1 MNLLG
6 QKSISS
12 REVAEMMEVSEHSKM
27 LRKIDSIND
36 ILTKA
41 KCGLSDYWYESS
53 YKDSTGR
60 KLREYQVTKKGCE
73 LIAHKTEGE
82 KGVLFTVKYMERFE
96 QIEQYIKDSYMIADP
111 VARAKRWIEEQEE
124 KNLLEL
130 ENKEM
135 KPLAEFGKALAKSET
150 SILIRELAKIITQE
164 TKINVGERRLYAW
177 LRENKYIMQNS
188 TEPYQNRV
196 EQGLFERNANGTR
209 TDSDGVTRTNYT
221 TYVTPKGQAYFIS
234 KFKKEDKQ

>member
-1 MNLLG
+1 MHQLE
-6 QKSISS
+6 QKTISS
-12 REVAEMMEVSEHSKM
+12 REVAEMMEVKRHSDM
-27 LRKIDSIND
+27 LDKIDKLNQ
-36 ILTKA
+36 ILTN
-41 KCGLSDYWYESS
+41 GNFRSSDYWYESQ
-53 YKDSTGR
+53 YKAGNGEMR
-60 KLREYQVTKKGCE
+60 REYQITKRGCE

-111 VARAKRWIEEQEE
+111 VARARRWIEEQEE

-221 TYVTPKGQAYFIS
+221 TYVTPKGQAYFIN
-234 KFKKEDKQ
+234 KFKGDKQ